1 MRYAQETRNLQPVTR
16 NTELDQ
22 SDSST
27 NDMNNSS
34 EKNDRFSAFRSKGRF
49 VVVIPLYNHADRVVD
64 VIRGVLNYGLPVIV
78 VDDGS
83 TDGAHDKIKHIEG
96 ITVKRHAE
104 NRGKGA
110 ALMTGMKA
118 TEGRYDW
125 AVTIDADGQHDP
137 RDIPEMIAAIP
148 ENQRSII
155 LGRRRGMNAPDVL
168 WTSRYGRKFSDFWIL
183 LSGGGSLQDS
193 QSGFRIYPL
202 PETLQLNVKSGGYQF
217 EIEVLVKAAWHN
229 IPVVEA
235 PVRVYYQPGEN
246 RVSHFRPLIDFL
258 KNSRTFARLI
268 FQRFVLTASRRRK
281 I

>member
-1 MRYAQETRNLQPVTR
+1 MNLPDNNNR
-16 NTELDQ
+16 CIA
-22 SDSST
+22 T
-27 NDMNNSS
+27 NGKD
-34 EKNDRFSAFRSKGRF
+34 RF
-49 VVVIPLYNHADRVVD
+49 VVVIPLYNHADKVAD
-64 VIRGVLNYGLPVIV
+64 VIRGALDCGLPVIV

-83 TDGAHDKIKHIEG
+83 TDAPHEKIRHIQG
-96 ITVKRHAE
+96 ITLLRHPE
-104 NRGKGA
+104 NKGKGA
-110 ALMTGMKA
+110 ALITGMTA
-118 TEGRYDW
+118 AAGSNYDW

-137 RDIPEMIAAIP
+137 QDISELIAAIP
-148 ENQRSII
+148 ENQRPII

-183 LSGGGSLQDS
+183 LSGGGPLQDS

-202 PETLQLNVKSGGYQF
+202 PETLHLNVKSGGYQF
-217 EIEVLVKAAWHN
+217 EIEVLVKAAWHK

-235 PVRVYYQPGEN
+235 PVRVYYQPGEK

-268 FQRFVLTASRRRK
+268 FQRFVLTASRRGQ

>member
-1 MRYAQETRNLQPVTR
+1 MRCLRNWRCGFYTPR
-16 NTELDQ
+16 NSLLTHPIWKMDKISDYQKIIFDRPDLD
-22 SDSST
+22 
-27 NDMNNSS
+27 
-34 EKNDRFSAFRSKGRF
+34 RF
-49 VVVIPLYNHADRVVD
+49 VVIIPLYNHSDKVAD
-64 VIRGVLNYGLPVIV
+64 VIRGVLDCGLPVIV

-83 TDGAHDKIKHIEG
+83 TDTSFERIQHIQG
-96 ITVKRHAE
+96 ITLLRHPE
-104 NRGKGA
+104 NKGKGA
-110 ALMTGMKA
+110 ALITGMTA
-118 TEGRYDW
+118 AAGRYEW

-137 RDIPEMIAAIP
+137 QDISELIAAIP

-202 PETLQLNVKSGGYQF
+202 PETLHLNVKSGGYQF
-217 EIEVLVKAAWHN
+217 EIEVLVKAAWHK

-235 PVRVYYQPGEN
+235 PVRVYYQPGEK

-268 FQRFVLTASRRRK
+268 FQRFVLTASRRSQ